1 MISRK
6 LNSLALL
13 GSLLS
18 GIIVSHA
25 SASELKM
32 ISQIQ
37 VPGEPLDAFDISF
50 VDQKTGYYFLADRSN
65 NSVDIVDGKTL
76 KVSAQVRGFAGVP
89 ANKNTDV
96 AGPNGVLTVGDEVWA
111 SDGDS
116 TVKVIDLRTRKIV
129 DTIRTGGKKR
139 ADEMAYDP
147 KHHILLVANDADDPP
162 FVTLISTRAA
172 HKILGKIEF

>member
-50 VDQKTGYYFLADRSN
+50 VDQKTGYYYLADRSN
-65 NSVDIVDGKTL
+65 NAVDMVDGKTL
-76 KVSAQVRGFAGVP
+76 KVSAQVRGFLGAISASTGVACAGAVP
-89 ANKNTDV
+89 SKTKASRTQSGERRKRLEPAEGSMLFKISFMTKNQ
-96 AGPNGVLTVGDEVWA
+96 
-111 SDGDS
+111 
-116 TVKVIDLRTRKIV
+116 
-129 DTIRTGGKKR
+129 
-139 ADEMAYDP
+139 
-147 KHHILLVANDADDPP
+147 
-162 FVTLISTRAA
+162 
-172 HKILGKIEF
+172 